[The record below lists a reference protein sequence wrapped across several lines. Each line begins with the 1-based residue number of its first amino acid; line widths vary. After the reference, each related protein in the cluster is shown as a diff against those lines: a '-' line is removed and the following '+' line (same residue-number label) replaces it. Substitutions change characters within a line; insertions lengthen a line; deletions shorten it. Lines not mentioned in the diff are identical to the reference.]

1 MRLARA
7 AAQLLH
13 RPDRT
18 PPVADLVHRL
28 LAVQAQ
34 DAAAARLALRARA
47 RALTS
52 ADVDAALADRSI
64 VRAWGPRG
72 TLHLVTA
79 ADVGWLT
86 ALFGPR
92 RIPNSLR
99 RLAQEGVSGAESEL
113 VEAVS
118 RALSDQGPL
127 TKTELG
133 ARLAAVGVPARG
145 QGIVH
150 LAALGASHGRVVLGP
165 DRAGKPTYVHA
176 IDWLGTEIAARPEPD
191 VALAELAR
199 RYLRMRGPAEPAD
212 LAAWSGLP
220 LRDAAAGWAAIGS
233 ELVEVRHRG
242 QTLHRLRSPAP
253 AAGGSTATAAG
264 GPATAAAVRLL
275 PAFDEYLLSWRNR
288 DFAVRAGD
296 AKAVHPGGGI
306 IHPTVIS
313 AGWVVGT
320 WRLPGGQPTVL
331 LFDDPPAAPDPAA
344 LAAEQAD
351 VTRFLGRADR
361 GPDPIR
367 SRTS

>member
-18 PPVADLVHRL
+18 AHIADLVHRL

-34 DAAAARLALRARA
+34 DSAAARLALRARA
-47 RALTS
+47 SALTA

-64 VRAWGPRG
+64 VRTWGPRG
-72 TLHLVTA
+72 TLHLIAA

-92 RIPNSLR
+92 RVPNSLR
-99 RLAQEGVSGAESEL
+99 RLAQEGVSGTAPEL

-127 TKTELG
+127 TKSELG
-133 ARLAAVGVPARG
+133 ARLAAAGVPARG

-150 LAALGASHGRVVLGP
+150 LAALGAFHGRVVLGP
-165 DRAGKPTYVHA
+165 DRSGKPTYVHA
-176 IDWLGTEIAARPEPD
+176 IDWLGAAVTIRPDAD

-199 RYLRMRGPAEPAD
+199 RYLRTRGPAEPAD
-212 LAAWSGLP
+212 LATWSGLP
-220 LRDAAAGWAAIGS
+220 LRDATAGWSAIEP
-233 ELVEVRHRG
+233 ELVEVTHDGR
-242 QTLHRLRSPAP
+242 TLHRLRGPAPP
-253 AAGGSTATAAG
+253 AAGS
-264 GPATAAAVRLL
+264 AAAHTVRLL
-275 PAFDEYLLSWRNR
+275 PAFDEYLLSWRSR
-288 DFAVRAGD
+288 DLVLRAGD

-306 IHPTVIS
+306 IHPTVVS

-320 WRLPGGQPTVL
+320 WRLPGGTPTVT
-331 LFDDPPAAPDPAA
+331 LFGDAPVAPDPDGI
-344 LAAEQAD
+344 AAEQAD
-351 VTRFLGRADR
+351 VIRFLGRA
-361 GPDPIR
+361 GPG
-367 SRTS
+367 S